1 MKPARKREMVDHV
14 RAAWRVSIRRACRAV
29 PVDRSTYHYRSKRAG
44 QAPLKKRIKEIAETR
59 VRYGY
64 RRIHVLLRR
73 EGWRVNVKRVCR
85 LYREQG
91 LQLRNKSPKR
101 RVKAQLRQD
110 RSPATAPNQ
119 VWAMDFVHDQLFDGR
134 KIRILTIV
142 DTFTRLAPAIDVRHS
157 YRGADVVATL
167 EVVAREIGYPKTIR
181 LDNGPEFIGKELD
194 LWAFLHD
201 VTLDFSRPGKPTDNA
216 FIESLNGKF
225 RAECLNAH
233 WFMSLDEARRKCEA
247 WRRDYNEVRPH
258 SAIGNKVPITLHRAT
273 GNPDQLAAR

>member
-14 RAAWRVSIRRACRAV
+14 RAAWRVSIRRACRAM

-44 QAPLKKRIKEIAETR
+44 QAPLSKRIKEIAETR

-73 EGWRVNVKRVCR
+73 EGWPVNVKRVCR

-101 RVKAQLRQD
+101 RVKAKLRD
-110 RSPATAPNQ
+110 GRSPATEPNQ

-134 KIRILTIV
+134 KIRVLTIV
-142 DTFTRLAPAIDVRHS
+142 DAFTRFSPAIDVRRS
-157 YRGADVVATL
+157 YRGANVVETL
-167 EVVAREIGYPKTIR
+167 ERAAGEIGYPKTIR
-181 LDNGPEFIGKELD
+181 LDNGPEFISRELD
-194 LWAFLHD
+194 LWAFMHD

-233 WFMSLDEARRKCEA
+233 WFMSLEDARQKMED
-247 WRRDYNEVRPH
+247 WRRDYNEQRPH
-258 SAIGNKVPITLHRAT
+258 SSIGNKRPIELLNWPAVAQ
-273 GNPDQLAAR
+273 PP